1 MWKCSTTPSFLPFYP
16 RQIPFFLPP
25 SPLHLLLSPTKP
37 PPSPQG
43 SSRKERGRGRGAVLK
58 CVKWWRG
65 REKGSFL
72 SLLLFPGRC
81 TSLSR
86 RGRERKL
93 WRYQSPLPP
102 LFPSGCA
109 WQKAYTSTAAAP
121 RRGAC
126 KILEG
131 RKIDKCVRVAP
142 NFCMHKA
149 VNSTIF

>member
-102 LFPSGCA
+102 SSPLAVPGKRLTLPPLLPRGGELAKYSKGG
-109 WQKAYTSTAAAP
+109 KSTNVSESRP
-121 RRGAC
+121 IFAC
-126 KILEG
+126 TK
-131 RKIDKCVRVAP
+131 P
-142 NFCMHKA
+142 
-149 VNSTIF
+149 